1 MYTHKKLT
9 QHCKAIILQ
18 LKKSR
23 QIHKYCD
30 TYIISFNPYNIAA
43 NWARMGVKTVISSP
57 TCVLSLSHSKRVLA
71 GTQLPSQRLN
81 FSAPLAVTLDKAS
94 EFLPRIR
101 RVEMMSQLLLQ
112 LLKIKSL
119 ALELCSFPFP
129 ADCAGDNWSDYGWAV
144 RESVILNS

>member
-1 MYTHKKLT
+1 MLCGDLGVSRGWEVEWEGGSRGRGRMYTHKKLT

-71 GTQLPSQRLN
+71 GTQLPS
-81 FSAPLAVTLDKAS
+81 
-94 EFLPRIR
+94 
-101 RVEMMSQLLLQ
+101 
-112 LLKIKSL
+112 
-119 ALELCSFPFP
+119 
-129 ADCAGDNWSDYGWAV
+129 
-144 RESVILNS
+144 